1 MASVPSPVLDARD
14 LEASRSS
21 PSLRK
26 LMGGVLKP
34 GWVKSVV
41 VGAEPGIL
49 TPRTALIFVAWNRL
63 GVVLWPQERADLWRL
78 RGRSQ
83 LKGMT
88 LSLSSPEEENQPLIH
103 SEVPGGPSVGGQG
116 GGGGHREKESDVE
129 IRAGFESRRQHL
141 LAV

>member
-63 GVVLWPQERADLWRL
+63 GVVLWPQEDR
-78 RGRSQ
+78 
-83 LKGMT
+83 K
-88 LSLSSPEEENQPLIH
+88 
-103 SEVPGGPSVGGQG
+103 SV
-116 GGGGHREKESDVE
+116 V
-129 IRAGFESRRQHL
+129 
-141 LAV
+141 